1 MKKIIFL
8 MAFTA
13 FTLGLN
19 AEIKYFRAFSMNV
32 SVDDESSGWLDADV
46 FISWNYDTHRVVINS
61 NNKRIIDYEFAE
73 RKYDNGAIHLIYRG
87 TDSGHIGMLLIY
99 SVLPNGNKY
108 ISLTSTNELVMYR
121 VVELGEN

>member
-19 AEIKYFRAFSMNV
+19 ADIKYFRAFSMNV

-61 NNKRIIDYEFAE
+61 NNKQIIDYEFAE

-87 TDSGHIGMLLIY
+87 TNSGYKEMFLIY

-108 ISLTSTNELVMYR
+108 ISLSYTNKLIMYR
-121 VVELGEN
+121 VVEL